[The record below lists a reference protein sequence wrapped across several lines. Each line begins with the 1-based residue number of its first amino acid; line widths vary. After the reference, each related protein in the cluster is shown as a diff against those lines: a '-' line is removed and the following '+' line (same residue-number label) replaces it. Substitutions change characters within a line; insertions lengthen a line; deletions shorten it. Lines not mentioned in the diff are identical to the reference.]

1 MLLSLTACVKIPLSA
16 DTVFQ
21 PKPSVSPS
29 HFEHATATLED
40 FFFASTDGTAINA
53 WYLKQPG
60 AEQTILFFGG
70 YGFYLVQ
77 SSEYLEVF
85 LRHGVNALLWDYRGY
100 GRSEGKPSVAAVKAD
115 ALRAYDALRER
126 YAVPAATIVLH
137 GHSLGT
143 FLATYVAGQREVAGV
158 ILESPVTAAEDWVQT
173 TVPWYLRMF
182 LRFQIADE
190 LAGEDNRT
198 RVAELTAP
206 LLLLA
211 GDEDKVAPPHMAETL
226 YELASSADKTLEVIA
241 AGEHNGL
248 MAKPAYQAAYA
259 RFLGENNY
267 H

>member
-211 GDEDKVAPPHMAETL
+211 GDEDQVAPPHMAETL